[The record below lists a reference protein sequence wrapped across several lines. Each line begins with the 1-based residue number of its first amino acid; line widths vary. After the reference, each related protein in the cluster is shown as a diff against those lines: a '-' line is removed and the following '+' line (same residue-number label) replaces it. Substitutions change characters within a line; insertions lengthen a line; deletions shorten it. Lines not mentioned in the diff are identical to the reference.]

1 MFLVMIV
8 VADYQ
13 YVITTDMVE
22 GWIFFVCVRG
32 RGALVIT
39 KSFLV
44 TGSGLVVYWSIS
56 NHQNSSIWY

>member
-8 VADYQ
+8 AADYQ

-44 TGSGLVVYWSIS
+44 TGSGLVVY
-56 NHQNSSIWY
+56 